1 MIETNAILEFAED
14 LIHQKTET
22 YCSELQR
29 RILTAALQEERKT
42 YDQLAEE
49 CGYSSRYVKQDV
61 APKLWLLISQAVGEK
76 VNKANV
82 RAALEAAMRNYAS
95 DHTAANQTSVNNF
108 SENHLSESLTPESL
122 SPKSLTSTQN
132 QYIRGQYINEKE
144 RDFLA
149 SPNST
154 IIITPSHKDSTRPL
168 GDSLSGTGPS
178 GTGLSGNGLLGDSP
192 LETGLSGKHHAANI
206 TTTDVKANILLVD
219 DQPQNLKLLSDL
231 LEEQGYEVQ
240 QAINGAIALQAVQAN
255 PPDLV
260 LLDIHMPQMD
270 GYTLCQYMKADAK
283 TAAIPVIFISAIDEP
298 WDKVKA
304 FSAGGCDYITK
315 PFKVVEVLARVE
327 NHLKFQQLQKALI
340 AQNNRLQ
347 QANQALKQL
356 AEIDEITQVACR
368 RRFDE
373 YLVDCWQQTEQAR
386 KSLTLLLVHVNNFS
400 VYGEAEN
407 PQLGDHIL
415 HGIAQIIKQSVC
427 ETQNL
432 VARYGTITFAILLP
446 QQTKNEGKVIAKKLT
461 ETIQTFSPLHPNLQG
476 THQSAQSSFSIGVVS
491 TNFANQALLYS
502 NVEEFLAAGEKT
514 LQTAKQTNSCVAG

>member
-82 RAALEAAMRNYAS
+82 RAVLEAAMRNHVS
-95 DHTAANQTSVNNF
+95 DHTLKDLQTENHF
-108 SENHLSESLTPESL
+108 SESVEDTR
-122 SPKSLTSTQN
+122 N
-132 QYIRGQYINEKE
+132 QYIRSRYIKE
-144 RDFLA
+144 REIVS

-154 IIITPSHKDSTRPL
+154 IVISPSKDSDTSLNNAGFNNTFTRNA
-168 GDSLSGTGPS
+168 SLSSTHF
-178 GTGLSGNGLLGDSP
+178 L
-192 LETGLSGKHHAANI
+192 AANSPAELSA
-206 TTTDVKANILLVD
+206 TNAKANILLVD

-240 QAINGAIALQAVQAN
+240 QAINGAVALQAVQAS

-270 GYTLCQYMKADAK
+270 GYTLCQYIKADA
-283 TAAIPVIFISAIDEP
+283 TTSNIPVIFISAIDEA

-327 NHLKFQQLQKALI
+327 NHLKVQQLQKALME
-340 AQNNRLQ
+340 QNVKLQ
-347 QANQALKQL
+347 RANQELQRL
-356 AEIDEITQVACR
+356 AAIDEITQVACR
-368 RRFDE
+368 RRFDA
-373 YLVDCWQQTEQAR
+373 YLLDCWQQAEQSR
-386 KSLTLLLVHVNNFS
+386 TSLTLLLVQLDNFS
-400 VYGEAEN
+400 FYGESES
-407 PQLGDHIL
+407 PHLGDQTL
-415 HGIAQIIKQSVC
+415 YNIAQVIQQSVSGS
-427 ETQNL
+427 QDL

-446 QQTKNEGKVIAKKLT
+446 QQTKDEGTAIAYKL
-461 ETIQTFSPLHPNLQG
+461 IKDFKAFSTPKAITKG
-476 THQSAQSSFSIGVVS
+476 
-491 TNFANQALLYS
+491 
-502 NVEEFLAAGEKT
+502 T
-514 LQTAKQTNSCVAG
+514 LQPPQSDLKIGIASTDFSRQERPYSGIGEFIEASERTLKKAKPNGNCVEDS